1 MLIDAKDLCCRSGKH
16 YLLNHINWQV
26 DQGEHWLIFG
36 LNGSGKTTLLSA
48 IAGFKPLTSGELTIF
63 GKRYTEDTI
72 FDLRKKVGL
81 VSNSLFDRVY
91 YNESA
96 LQIVLSGIFGA
107 FNVGFDVRDE
117 DVRLAKALLRELRM
131 SDKMYQAF
139 GSMSKGE
146 RQNVLIARALIT
158 KPDILLLDEPTSGLD
173 IYARDHFFQT
183 VDILAESGKVTLLY
197 VTHYAEEIP
206 SFLKKVLLL
215 RSGHVYAQGTIDEVI
230 TSDKISALLN
240 EDVTVE
246 RDKAG
251 HLHMSVNAPSQIYDL
266 CYQQE
271 KGGVSCGT

>member
-48 IAGFKPLTSGELTIF
+48 IAGFKPLISGELTIF

>member
-96 LQIVLSGIFGA
+96 LQIVLSGVFGA

-230 TSDKISALLN
+230 TSDKISAFLN

>member
-16 YLLNHINWQV
+16 YLLNHISWQV

>member
-81 VSNSLFDRVY
+81 VSNSLFDREY

-230 TSDKISALLN
+230 TSDKISAFLN